1 MTVNVCIG
9 SACHLKGSY
18 EIISIFNQLIK
29 DNGLCDKVV
38 VKAAF
43 CLGNCIGA
51 VSVKVDDK
59 IYSVQPDIAENFFQK
74 EIKEKV
80 QA

>member
-1 MTVNVCIG
+1 MLVNVCIG

-18 EIISIFNQLIK
+18 EIINIFNQLIK
-29 DNGLCDKVV
+29 DNNLTEKVV

-51 VSVKVDDK
+51 VSVKVENQV
-59 IYSVQPDIAENFFQK
+59 YSVQPDNAEKFFN
-74 EIKEKV
+74 EKIRERV
-80 QA
+80 HG